1 MSNIKSVL
9 AKCTDSNGDELDS
22 CPVCDDPDDLEC
34 FPNLGGCP
42 VDDSMYNYHD
52 FNENDDGMVT
62 AQVVPQEAQKGRGFS
77 RLRSFLKIFEIKFAA
92 LSYFHETVE
101 QPFKVNIVF

>member
-1 MSNIKSVL
+1 MSIIKSVL

-22 CPVCDDPDDLEC
+22 CSVCDDPDDLEC
-34 FPNLGGCP
+34 VPNLGGCP

-52 FNENDDGMVT
+52 FDENDDGMVT

-77 RLRSFLKIFEIKFAA
+77 R
-92 LSYFHETVE
+92 
-101 QPFKVNIVF
+101 